1 MATAEPEQAQV
12 SMGAAFCWMFFYVL
26 LSTAAIVGLNHLMM
40 PQRNGLALFGV
51 WLLNLILILGLA
63 GWFNGRTGGRGWMP
77 ILVIAYAVYSLA
89 YGVMLGH
96 IPRLF
101 FLRESPLL
109 SVHDAGHPPHDAY
122 DVYHFSDGHVDLS
135 QVARTTLRGRNGS
148 VTYLVAPLV
157 SEDWKR
163 GDRITAWV
171 GESSLDSLIP
181 GSWAVNNRGGYRLGL
196 DGTYEDL
203 VKDRIR
209 SRSLLASPT
218 APILQWSPDPKGG
231 YLREGWIELGIFIAI
246 GLVGLVSVLI
256 PGRSSSR

>member
-1 MATAEPEQAQV
+1 MATAEPEQAPV
-12 SMGAAFCWMFFYVL
+12 SVAAAFCWMMLYVL
-26 LSTAAIVGLNHLMM
+26 LSTAGIVGLNHLMM
-40 PQRNGLALFGV
+40 PQRNGLAIFGV
-51 WLLNLILILGLA
+51 WLLNLILIIVLA
-63 GWFNGRTGGRGWMP
+63 GWFSGRTGGRGWIP
-77 ILVIAYAVYSLA
+77 ILVMAYAVYSLV

-101 FLRESPLL
+101 FLRESPPI
-109 SVHDAGHPPHDAY
+109 SVREADHGAY
-122 DVYHFSDGHVDLS
+122 DVYHFSDGHVDLT

-148 VTYLVAPLV
+148 FTYLVAPLV

-181 GSWAVNNRGGYRLGL
+181 GSWTENHRGGYRLGL

-203 VKDRIR
+203 VKDRVR
-209 SRSLLASPT
+209 SRSLPASPT

-231 YLREGWIELGIFIAI
+231 YLKEGWIELGIFIAI

-256 PGRSSSR
+256 SGRRRAR